1 MRELL
6 GRPVGDVWTDISPI
20 NSQAG
25 ERLGYPTQK
34 PLALLERIIQA
45 SSNEGDVV
53 LDPFCGCGT
62 AVDAAQQLGRRWLGI
77 DITYLAVDL
86 IDKRLRHRYGEEV
99 AGSFKI
105 EGIPTDEDGAR
116 SLFNANPFDFERW
129 AVSLVD
135 GTPNQKQVGDKG
147 IDGVIGF
154 PLDNKGTPGR
164 VLISV
169 KGGRMLNPGML
180 RDLVGTVESQRAE
193 MGVLITMEK
202 PTAGVVDAAR
212 HSGAWT
218 HPSLGRNFPKV
229 QVITVGELLRGL
241 RPEMP
246 QPWLPYI
253 QAQKFIPDHP
263 QLFKA

>member
-1 MRELL
+1 M
-6 GRPVGDVWTDISPI
+6 WTDISPI

-53 LDPFCGCGT
+53 LDPFCCGT
-62 AVDAAQQLGRRWLGI
+62 AVDAAQQLSWWLGI

-116 SLFNANPFDFERW
+116 ALFNANPFDFERW

-147 IDGVIGF
+147 IDGVIRF
-154 PLDNKGTPGR
+154 PLDNEGTPGR

-212 HSGAWT
+212 
-218 HPSLGRNFPKV
+218 LGRNFPKV
-229 QVITVGELLRGL
+229 QVITVGELLRGTPTRDATAL
-241 RPEMP
+241 VALHPSSEVHSRPPAVVQGVTIRLKQQNSDE
-246 QPWLPYI
+246 
-253 QAQKFIPDHP
+253 
-263 QLFKA
+263 LFGR